1 MTTRVILL
9 NGGSSAGKS
18 TLARALQA
26 LLPDPW
32 LSLGV
37 DDLIRA
43 APPSMEDTPEG
54 LTIASGGI
62 ITVGPAYCALE
73 TAWAAGVAAI
83 ARTGTGVIV
92 DEVLVDGADGQQR
105 WQAALGEV
113 AVLWVAVRCDA
124 MEAARREKLRGDRT
138 VGMAVLQANSV
149 HEGVRY
155 DLAVDTATSTAAEC
169 ALRIQEALDSAPIAS
184 IPQSP
189 PVVPEL
195 DVTNLDQALSVYIGV
210 FGFRCVVTRPKER
223 FAYLVR
229 ERAHLMLE
237 EAAGPGRR
245 FHTAPLAIPF
255 GRGVNLQ
262 IEVSDATKLHAA
274 VLASDLVI
282 HVPLEERWY
291 RQGDAEAGLVQFVVA
306 DADGYLLRFATDLG
320 RRPLRHPEARPEASL
335 A

>member
-1 MTTRVILL
+1 MAIRVILL

-26 LLPDPW
+26 LLPDSW

-37 DDLIRA
+37 DNLIQA
-43 APPSMEDTPEG
+43 APPSMENAPEG
-54 LTIASGGI
+54 LTIAPGGI
-62 ITVGPAYCALE
+62 ITVGPAYRMLE

-83 ARTGTGVIV
+83 ARAGTGVIV
-92 DEVLVDGADGQQR
+92 DEVLVDSADGQRR
-105 WQAALGEV
+105 WQAALGEL
-113 AVLWVAVRCDA
+113 AVLWVAVRCEA
-124 MEAARREKLRGDRT
+124 VEAARRERARGDRT
-138 VGMAVLQANSV
+138 VGMAVLQADSV

-155 DLAVDTATSTAAEC
+155 DLEVDTTTSTAAEC
-169 ALRIQEALDSAPIAS
+169 ALRIREALDGSPVALP
-184 IPQSP
+184 PQQP

-195 DVTNLDQALSVYIGV
+195 DVTNLEQALSIYVGV
-210 FGFRCVVTRPKER
+210 FGFRCVVTRPEER

-245 FHTAPLAIPF
+245 FHTAPLAVPF

-262 IEVSDATKLHAA
+262 IQVSDASTLHAA
-274 VLASDLVI
+274 VLASDLII

-291 RQGDAEAGLVQFVVA
+291 RQGEVEAGLVQFVVA

-320 RRPLRHPEARPEASL
+320 RRPLRHAKAGPEAPQA
-335 A
+335 

>member
-1 MTTRVILL
+1 MSIRIILL

-26 LLPDPW
+26 LLPEPW

-54 LTIASGGI
+54 LTIGPGGE
-62 ITVGPAYCALE
+62 ITVGSEYRALE
-73 TAWAAGVAAI
+73 RAWAVGVAAI
-83 ARTGTGVIV
+83 ARAGTGVIV
-92 DEVLVDGADGQQR
+92 DEVLVDGAHGQRR
-105 WQAALGEV
+105 WQAALGDM
-113 AVLWVAVRCDA
+113 AVLWVAVRCEA
-124 MEAARREKLRGDRT
+124 REAARREEARGDRMI
-138 VGMAVLQANSV
+138 GMAALQADSV

-155 DLAVDTATSTAAEC
+155 DLKVDTTSSTSEAC
-169 ALRIQEALDSAPIAS
+169 ALRIQATLGDWLLAS
-184 IPQSP
+184 MQEPP
-189 PVVPEL
+189 PVVPEF
-195 DVTNLDQALSVYIGV
+195 DVTDLERSLAVYVGV
-210 FGFRCVVTRPKER
+210 LGFRCVLTRPEEG

-245 FHTAPLAIPF
+245 FRTAPLAVPF

-262 IEVSDATKLHAA
+262 IEASDAATLHAD
-274 VLASDLVI
+274 VLRSDLVI

-291 RQGDAEAGLVQFVVA
+291 RQGEAEAGVVQFVVA
-306 DADGYLLRFATDLG
+306 DTDGYLLRFATPLG
-320 RRPLRHPEARPEASL
+320 MRLVRHSGMSAPAAI
-335 A
+335 